1 MINTY
6 LKNYTGLP
14 SLCWLGILMIFIDAV
29 AGGVCFFLSIYF
41 VNNLGFNIKIAG
53 LLISAYG
60 LGTVVGSI
68 IGGKLSDDLS
78 PNLVAKASLIL
89 QGIAFLLLMTLHTT
103 ETLVINLFVMG
114 GSAYIFKTA
123 INCWV
128 LNQPGNS
135 SDLKLKL
142 LNLARVASNLGLA
155 VSGSIIGIFDRD
167 NFSNLFLLS
176 SLTFFIFSIIF
187 ILKDKKKLFQINDV
201 KNQEDPIYTSNT
213 HKKILLIVLTFVFLI
228 GFMIAQLGTTYP
240 IYIQNSFRDLGMR
253 AVSILFIL
261 DTVLIVLFQA
271 PLVNF
276 LKKSNKIFFIGIG
289 GLFMGG
295 GMAILN
301 ISFIFSLAIISCVI
315 WTTGEM
321 LFIPLTQLVCYE
333 KGLDQKQGKPIGIYQ
348 AIYAT
353 GTICGPALGAF
364 IYQR

>member
-1 MINTY
+1 
-6 LKNYTGLP
+6 
-14 SLCWLGILMIFIDAV
+14 
-29 AGGVCFFLSIYF
+29 
-41 VNNLGFNIKIAG
+41 
-53 LLISAYG
+53 
-60 LGTVVGSI
+60 
-68 IGGKLSDDLS
+68 
-78 PNLVAKASLIL
+78 
-89 QGIAFLLLMTLHTT
+89 
-103 ETLVINLFVMG
+103 
-114 GSAYIFKTA
+114 
-123 INCWV
+123 V

-364 IYQR
+364 IYQRFGSETLWYAFGVIGLCCFLICSHFKKYPYH